1 MQPLLILEADAA
13 IDLSPLTEKL
23 WAERIPHRVVMSTE
37 GRQCL
42 LLADPADVPRVQEWL
57 QRWQRGDIHEQPAQ
71 PAHPGTLPFWLQVFS
86 APLSS
91 LALLVLVLFFGWMQ
105 FSTEWQS
112 WLHVGAEFWPEQRF
126 SWHAYASM
134 GWWELWR
141 PVLLHFSMIHLLFN
155 GLWWWILARR
165 IEQLD
170 GLLALFTLVILCGW
184 LGNAIQWWYAGPAF
198 GGLSGI
204 TMGLLGWVGIRLR
217 RVPYALPAM
226 LLPVMVGWLLL
237 TLGADTLVP
246 GLSGT
251 AHGAHFGGLITGML
265 LGLTWPAIRHI
276 KHSARGSHDTR
287 TID

>member
-1 MQPLLILEADAA
+1 MPPILILEADAGL
-13 IDLSPLTEKL
+13 DLAPLTQKL
-23 WAERIPHRVVMSTE
+23 WAERIPHRVVMNES

-42 LLADPADVPRVQEWL
+42 LLADAADVPRVQEWL
-57 QRWQRGDIHEQPAQ
+57 QHWQQGDIQQRPAQ
-71 PAHPGTLPFWLQVFS
+71 PVQPGSLPLWLTVF
-86 APLSS
+86 ATPVSS
-91 LALLVLVLFFGWMQ
+91 LILLGLVVFFGWMQ
-105 FSTEWQS
+105 FSPHWHS
-112 WLHVGAEFWPEQRF
+112 WLQAGAEFWPQQRF
-126 SWHAYASM
+126 SWQPYATL
-134 GWWELWR
+134 GLWELWR
-141 PVLLHFSMIHLLFN
+141 PVLLHFSLVHLLFN

-165 IEQLD
+165 VEQLD
-170 GLLALFTLVILCGW
+170 GWLALLALLLLCGW

-198 GGLSGI
+198 GGLSGV

-265 LGLTWPAIRHI
+265 LGLIWPVATQFTS
-276 KHSARGSHDTR
+276 SARGSHDT
-287 TID
+287 

>member
-1 MQPLLILEADAA
+1 MPPILILEADAGL
-13 IDLSPLTEKL
+13 DLAPLTQKL
-23 WAERIPHRVVMSTE
+23 WAERIPHRVVMNES

-42 LLADPADVPRVQEWL
+42 LLADAADVPRVQEWV
-57 QRWQRGDIHEQPAQ
+57 QHWQQGDIQQRPAQ
-71 PAHPGTLPFWLQVFS
+71 PVQPGSLPLWLTVF
-86 APLSS
+86 ATPVSS
-91 LALLVLVLFFGWMQ
+91 LILLGLVVFFGWMQ
-105 FSTEWQS
+105 FSPHWHS
-112 WLHVGAEFWPEQRF
+112 WLQAGAEFWPQQRF
-126 SWHAYASM
+126 SWQPYATL
-134 GWWELWR
+134 GLWELWR
-141 PVLLHFSMIHLLFN
+141 PVLLHFSLVHLLFN

-165 IEQLD
+165 VEQLD
-170 GLLALFTLVILCGW
+170 GWLALLALLLLCGW

-198 GGLSGI
+198 GGLSGV

-265 LGLTWPAIRHI
+265 LGLIWPVATQFTS
-276 KHSARGSHDTR
+276 SARGSHDT
-287 TID
+287 

>member
-1 MQPLLILEADAA
+1 MPPILILEADAGL
-13 IDLSPLTEKL
+13 DLSPLTQKL
-23 WAERIPHRVVMSTE
+23 WAERIPHRVVMNES

-42 LLADPADVPRVQEWL
+42 LLADAADVPRVQEWL
-57 QRWQRGDIHEQPAQ
+57 QHWQQGDIQQRPAQ
-71 PAHPGTLPFWLQVFS
+71 PVQPGSLPLWLTVF
-86 APLSS
+86 ATPVSS
-91 LALLVLVLFFGWMQ
+91 LILLGLVVFFGWMQ
-105 FSTEWQS
+105 LSPHWHS
-112 WLHVGAEFWPEQRF
+112 WLQAGAEFWPQQRF
-126 SWHAYASM
+126 SWQPYATL
-134 GWWELWR
+134 GLWELWR
-141 PVLLHFSMIHLLFN
+141 PVLLHFSLVHLLFN

-165 IEQLD
+165 VEQLD
-170 GLLALFTLVILCGW
+170 GWLALLALLLLCGW

-198 GGLSGI
+198 GGLSGV

-265 LGLTWPAIRHI
+265 LGLIWPVATQFTS
-276 KHSARGSHDTR
+276 SARGSHDT
-287 TID
+287 

>member
-1 MQPLLILEADAA
+1 MPPILILEADAA
-13 IDLSPLTEKL
+13 LDLAPLTQKL
-23 WAERIPHRVVMSTE
+23 WAERIPHRVVMNES

-42 LLADPADVPRVQEWL
+42 LLADAADVPRVQEWV
-57 QRWQRGDIHEQPAQ
+57 QHWQQGDIQQRPVQPVQ
-71 PAHPGTLPFWLQVFS
+71 PGSLPLWLTVF
-86 APLSS
+86 ATPVSS
-91 LALLVLVLFFGWMQ
+91 LILLGLVVFFGWMQ
-105 FSTEWQS
+105 FSPHWHS
-112 WLHVGAEFWPEQRF
+112 WLQAGAEFWPQQRF
-126 SWHAYASM
+126 SWQPYATL
-134 GWWELWR
+134 GLWELWR
-141 PVLLHFSMIHLLFN
+141 PVLLHFSLVHLLFN

-165 IEQLD
+165 VEQLD
-170 GLLALFTLVILCGW
+170 GWLALLALLLLCGW

-198 GGLSGI
+198 GGLSGV

-265 LGLTWPAIRHI
+265 LGLIWPVATQFTS
-276 KHSARGSHDTR
+276 SARGSHDT
-287 TID
+287 

>member
-1 MQPLLILEADAA
+1 MPPILILEADAA
-13 IDLSPLTEKL
+13 LDLAPLTQKL
-23 WAERIPHRVVMSTE
+23 WAERIPHRVVMNES

-42 LLADPADVPRVQEWL
+42 LLADAADVPRVQEWVQHWQQGNIQ
-57 QRWQRGDIHEQPAQ
+57 QRPAQ
-71 PAHPGTLPFWLQVFS
+71 PVQPGSLPLWLTVF
-86 APLSS
+86 ATPVSS
-91 LALLVLVLFFGWMQ
+91 LILLGLVIFFGWMQ
-105 FSTEWQS
+105 FSPHWHS
-112 WLHVGAEFWPEQRF
+112 WLQAGAEFWPQQRF
-126 SWHAYASM
+126 SWQPYATL
-134 GWWELWR
+134 GLWELWR
-141 PVLLHFSMIHLLFN
+141 PVLLHFSLVHLLFN

-165 IEQLD
+165 VEQLD
-170 GLLALFTLVILCGW
+170 GWLALLALLLLCGW

-198 GGLSGI
+198 GGLSGV

-265 LGLTWPAIRHI
+265 LGLIWPVATQFTS
-276 KHSARGSHDTR
+276 SARGSHDT
-287 TID
+287 

>member
-1 MQPLLILEADAA
+1 MPPLLILEADAGL
-13 IDLSPLTEKL
+13 DLSPLTQKL
-23 WAERIPHRVVMSTE
+23 WAERIPHRVVLNAQ

-57 QRWQRGDIHEQPAQ
+57 QYWQQGDIQQRPAQ
-71 PAHPGTLPFWLQVFS
+71 PVQPGTLPLWLTVF
-86 APLSS
+86 ATPVSS
-91 LALLVLVLFFGWMQ
+91 LILLGLVLFFGWMQ
-105 FSTEWQS
+105 FSPQWHS
-112 WLHVGAEFWPEQRF
+112 WLQAGAEFWPQQRF
-126 SWHAYASM
+126 SWQPYATL
-134 GWWELWR
+134 GLWELWR
-141 PVLLHFSMIHLLFN
+141 PVLLHFSLVHLLFN

-165 IEQLD
+165 VEQLD
-170 GLLALFTLVILCGW
+170 GWLSLLALLLLCGW

-198 GGLSGI
+198 GGLSGV

-265 LGLTWPAIRHI
+265 LALVWPVARHLQP
-276 KHSARGSHDTR
+276 SARGSYDSR
-287 TID
+287 TTD